1 MIRYGST
8 GWQTTLADLSLIL
21 FIIALAA
28 LVQQADKDTAL
39 AVSPG
44 TTGTTGATEAGA
56 EAPLAANPLPAEGEA
71 VAIYRPGSS
80 VPGFAQWLAGQTPD
94 PRVQLTIIARYS
106 PSGGI
111 ASASARAMALA
122 QEAQSAG
129 FAARI
134 VMEPAQTSDISAVLG
149 YDRASDLSG
158 ER

>member
-28 LVQQADKDTAL
+28 LVQQADKDTAH
-39 AVSPG
+39 AVSPV
-44 TTGTTGATEAGA
+44 TTGATEAGV
-56 EAPLAANPLPAEGEA
+56 EAPFAANPLPAEGEA
-71 VAIYRPGSS
+71 VAIYRPGNS
-80 VPGFAQWLAGQTPD
+80 VPGFAQWLAGQDPD

-111 ASASARAMALA
+111 AAASARAMALA